1 MMMRSETIMVLL
13 LAFMTTLVSGQFCSL
28 GWPVIF
34 GPASKDGDT
43 EVTVWT
49 ETPNE
54 IYYLIAGT
62 TNSKDF
68 SDGVEGS
75 SSFLVLWNKLTQE
88 FEQKW
93 LLGAGSQVIDLKFE
107 PYDSVAGDINFALIL
122 KWKDGTSTLSIN
134 RWNNNMVTHFSTN
147 V

>member
-1 MMMRSETIMVLL
+1 M
-13 LAFMTTLVSGQFCSL
+13 A
-28 GWPVIF
+28 
-34 GPASKDGDT
+34 
-43 EVTVWT
+43 VWT

-54 IYYLIAGT
+54 NYYLIAGT

-75 SSFLVLWNKLTQE
+75 SSFLVSWNKLTQE

-93 LLGAGSQVIDLKFE
+93 LLGAGSEVIDLKFE
-107 PYDSVAGDINFALIL
+107 PYESVAGDINFALVL
-122 KWKDGTSTLSIN
+122 KWEDGTSTLSIN
-134 RWNNNMVTHFSTN
+134 RWNNNRVTHFSTN